1 MWHSYFCEQR
11 PNNEIIL
18 KVMSTGFLYKN
29 EDVSSSRMMR
39 HFSAF
44 RPRGA
49 SVFHL
54 QLTSPDKAALL
65 GTWSGDMMLLWW
77 QVCTLAL
84 TLTVTEICAAGT
96 GGAACFTGGR
106 MMQAEYS
113 LSQSR
118 ATARRRTS
126 SWRNAA
132 ADDDNKP
139 EQRKRLFK
147 NTTDL
152 SDESQTLATCCLYD

>member
-84 TLTVTEICAAGT
+84 TLSYRDLCCG
-96 GGAACFTGGR
+96 
-106 MMQAEYS
+106 
-113 LSQSR
+113 
-118 ATARRRTS
+118 RRRDGVFYWGPNDAGRIFPQSEPSDGAQT
-126 SWRNAA
+126 
-132 ADDDNKP
+132 D
-139 EQRKRLFK
+139 EQLEKH
-147 NTTDL
+147 
-152 SDESQTLATCCLYD
+152 CC